1 MVLVLADFDGHLPEV
16 SVPGNATFAG
26 SPCTITLSVQSV
38 MAVKESMER
47 KHCFMANGRF
57 SC

>member
-1 MVLVLADFDGHLPEV
+1 MVLVFIGFDGHFPEV

-47 KHCFMANGRF
+47 KYCLIANGRF